1 MDINAIAIL
10 IGLLMVLV
18 ILLSPVTY
26 KIITNLLKW
35 TRISWFDRSTDEEK
49 VQIIHEIHSAI
60 DALAEN
66 EKGATIVIDVR
77 GEAHE
82 YVTDSEQIDSL
93 VSSNLIINIFEG
105 SKTPLHDGAI
115 IIKNNR
121 IQRVSAYIT
130 KLSEQEV
137 PKKFGTRHRSALGLA
152 EVTKAIII
160 VLSEETGTVKIF
172 HNSKWEDVESKDLFN
187 TILQHWG
194 YREK

>member
-1 MDINAIAIL
+1 MDINSIAIL
-10 IGLLMVLV
+10 IGVLIVLV

-26 KIITNLLKW
+26 NIITNLLKW
-35 TRISWFDRSTDEEK
+35 TRISWLDRSTDEEK
-49 VQIIHEIHSAI
+49 VQIIQEVHNAI
-60 DALAEN
+60 DALADN

-82 YVTDSEQIDSL
+82 YVTDSERIDSL
-93 VSSNLIINIFEG
+93 VSANLIINIFEG

-137 PKKFGTRHRSALGLA
+137 PSKFGTRHRSALGLA

-160 VLSEETGTVKIF
+160 VLSEETGTVRVF

-187 TILQHWG
+187 TIIQHWG
-194 YREK
+194 HKEK

>member
-1 MDINAIAIL
+1 MDINSIAIL
-10 IGLLMVLV
+10 IGILIVLV

-26 KIITNLLKW
+26 NIITNLLKW
-35 TRISWFDRSTDEEK
+35 TRISWLDRSTDEEK
-49 VQIIHEIHSAI
+49 VQIIQEIHNAI
-60 DALAEN
+60 DALADN

-82 YVTDSEQIDSL
+82 YVTDSERIDSL

-160 VLSEETGTVKIF
+160 VLSEETGTVKLF
-172 HNSKWEDVESKDLFN
+172 HNSKWEDVDSKDLFN
-187 TILQHWG
+187 TILRHWG
-194 YREK
+194 HKEK

>member
-1 MDINAIAIL
+1 MDINSIAIL
-10 IGLLMVLV
+10 IGILIVLV

-26 KIITNLLKW
+26 NIITNLLKW
-35 TRISWFDRSTDEEK
+35 TRISWLDRSTDEEK
-49 VQIIHEIHSAI
+49 VQIIQEIHNAI
-60 DALAEN
+60 DALADN

-82 YVTDSEQIDSL
+82 YVTDSERIDSL
-93 VSSNLIINIFEG
+93 VSANLIINIFEG

-137 PKKFGTRHRSALGLA
+137 PSKFGTRHRSALGLA

-172 HNSKWEDVESKDLFN
+172 HNSKWEDVDSKDLFN
-187 TILQHWG
+187 TVIQHWG
-194 YREK
+194 HKEK

>member
-1 MDINAIAIL
+1 MDTNSIAIL
-10 IGLLMVLV
+10 IGILILLV

-26 KIITNLLKW
+26 RIISNLLKW
-35 TRISWFDRSTDEEK
+35 TRISWLDRSTDEEK
-49 VQIIHEIHSAI
+49 VQIIQEIHNAI
-60 DALAEN
+60 DALADN

-82 YVTDSEQIDSL
+82 YVTDSERIDSL
-93 VSSNLIINIFEG
+93 VSANLIINIFEG

-160 VLSEETGTVKIF
+160 VLSEETGTVKVF
-172 HNSKWEDVESKDLFN
+172 HNSKWEDVDSKDLFN
-187 TILQHWG
+187 TIIQHWG
-194 YREK
+194 HKEK